1 MLFILIKPGYG
12 IFQVFPNRISAPWIT
27 SILDKKYTIL
37 YILDISEFCNELI
50 CLKYTVYTGKN
61 FLKELYND
69 IISDTI
75 IIRGVLFQASKK
87 LHFSAVIKKI
97 IPLFI

>member
-1 MLFILIKPGYG
+1 M
-12 IFQVFPNRISAPWIT
+12 
-27 SILDKKYTIL
+27 
-37 YILDISEFCNELI
+37 LDISEFCNELI